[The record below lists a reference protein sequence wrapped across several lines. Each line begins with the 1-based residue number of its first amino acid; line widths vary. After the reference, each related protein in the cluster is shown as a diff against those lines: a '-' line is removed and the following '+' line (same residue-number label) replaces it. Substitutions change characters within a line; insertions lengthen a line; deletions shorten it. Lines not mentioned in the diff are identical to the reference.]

1 MGWFTIVDAYCERTD
16 ASYWSEPVNAVTN
29 AAFLIAALVMWW
41 RCRGAHVPLARVMIV
56 LLAAIGVGSY
66 LFHTHAVIWAAVLD
80 VAPIGLFIL
89 TYVFA
94 ANLHFWNLGWI
105 YAIGATALFF
115 PYNYM
120 ATLVFNQHPFF
131 AISSQYW
138 PVPVLIALYAFALRK
153 RANRTSRG
161 LAIGAGILVVSLI
174 ARSLDEILCDAF
186 PLGTHFLWH
195 LLNALMLGWMIE
207 VYRRH
212 RLAGA
217 RAER

>member
-1 MGWFTIVDAYCERTD
+1 VGWFTIVDAYCERTD
-16 ASYWSEPVNAVTN
+16 ASYWSEPVNAVSN
-29 AAFLIAALVMWW
+29 AAFLIAAFVMWR
-41 RCRGAHVPLARVMIV
+41 RCRGAHLPLAGVMIA
-56 LLAAIGVGSY
+56 LLVAIGIGSY
-66 LFHTHAVIWAAVLD
+66 LFHTYAVIWAAVLD

-89 TYVFA
+89 AYVFA
-94 ANLHFWNLGWI
+94 ANLHFWNLCWI

-115 PYNYM
+115 PYNHM
-120 ATLVFNQHPFF
+120 ATLVFNKQPFF

-138 PVPVLIALYAFALRK
+138 PVPLLIALYAFALR
-153 RANRTSRG
+153 RRVNRTSQG
-161 LAIGAGILVVSLI
+161 LAVGAGILVVSLI

-195 LLNALMLGWMIE
+195 LLNATMLGWMIE